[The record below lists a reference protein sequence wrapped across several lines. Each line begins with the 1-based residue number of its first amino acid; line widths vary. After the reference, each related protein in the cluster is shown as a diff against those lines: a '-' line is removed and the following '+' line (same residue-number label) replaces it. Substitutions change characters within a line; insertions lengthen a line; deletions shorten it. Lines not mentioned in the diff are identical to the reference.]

1 MTNGTAPPS
10 AIAGDTYQQPM
21 YGGVP
26 LSIAIPSL
34 LSQPGYS
41 DLPFY
46 WSWQR
51 DVVLSNSTHK
61 ENMWSAGVA
70 RFASKFASHGWTVKD
85 SEDSKRRV
93 AASQDLLLDADGG
106 QGWIL
111 FAVPC
116 AIDLATTDNGVFI
129 RIRRANDE
137 VISVPTPRYVSSY
150 DPSQA
155 FDEVKVTRS
164 SPGARITGLYH
175 MDSLRCQRTG
185 NLAYPIR
192 YQPLYGAPQLLR
204 WDQVLSYADQKSPR
218 AELCGVGQC
227 AASRCYETISTLA
240 ALRRMIH
247 EFVAGKGATKLA
259 FVQGISEKTLQ
270 SVIEAGEMSAQA
282 RGLVYYLG
290 TILGA
295 IPSDT
300 PISVVELLL
309 KQLPTGV
316 DFKQLL
322 DDSYLIYANNLGLAV
337 SELQPLAG
345 QSLSG
350 GSQAVVLLEQ
360 QRGAGALPMF
370 LKWWE
375 QTFSRRILPA
385 TTELSF
391 DNEHDL
397 RDQKAHADVRLV
409 RAQERAARIQS
420 GEITPAIARQL
431 AADDKDL
438 PDELLAADA
447 TAGGQIADDEKP
459 ATEQINPAALDLMQG
474 LSAAPPALPGPA
486 VKSYDPLYAAELQIA
501 RALAKWSEA

>member
-26 LSIAIPSL
+26 LSIAIPAL

-46 WSWQR
+46 WSYQR
-51 DVVLSNSTHK
+51 DVVLSTSTHR

-70 RFASKFASHGWTVKD
+70 RFASKFASHGWTIKD
-85 SEDSKRRV
+85 GEDSKRRV
-93 AASQDLLLDADGG
+93 VASQDLLLDADGG
-106 QGWIL
+106 QGWIQ

-116 AIDLATTDNGVFI
+116 AVDLATTDNGVFI
-129 RIRRANDE
+129 RIRHADDE
-137 VISVPTPRYVSSY
+137 VVSVPTERYLSSY
-150 DPSQA
+150 DPNQA
-155 FDEVKVTRS
+155 FDEVRVTKS
-164 SPGARITGLYH
+164 SPGARIVGLYH

-185 NLAYPIR
+185 NLAYPVR

-204 WDQVLSYADQKSPR
+204 WDQVLFYSDQKSPR
-218 AELCGVGQC
+218 VELCGVGQC
-227 AASRCYETISTLA
+227 AASRCYDTISTLA

-259 FVQGISEKTLQ
+259 FVQGIGDKTLE
-270 SVIEAGEMSAQA
+270 SVIKAGEMSAQA
-282 RGLVYYLG
+282 KGLVYYLG

-300 PISVVELLL
+300 PISVIEVLL
-309 KQLPTGV
+309 KQLPQGI
-316 DFKQLL
+316 DFKQYI
-322 DDSYLIYANNLGLAV
+322 DDAYLIYANNLGLAV
-337 SELQPLAG
+337 SEIQPLSG

-375 QTFSRRILPA
+375 QTFSRRVLPA

-391 DNEHDL
+391 DDEHDL
-397 RDQKAHADVRLV
+397 RDQKARADIKLV
-409 RAQERAARIQS
+409 RANARNVDVTN
-420 GEITPAIARQL
+420 GTITPAISRQL
-431 AADDKDL
+431 MADDGDF

-447 TAGGQIADDEKP
+447 TEGGQIGDDEKP
-459 ATEQINPAALDLMQG
+459 ATEQVNPAALDLMQG
-474 LSAAPPALPGPA
+474 LTAAPPALPT
-486 VKSYDPLYAAELQIA
+486 VKSFDALYQAELTIA
-501 RALAKWSEA
+501 RSLAKWSEA